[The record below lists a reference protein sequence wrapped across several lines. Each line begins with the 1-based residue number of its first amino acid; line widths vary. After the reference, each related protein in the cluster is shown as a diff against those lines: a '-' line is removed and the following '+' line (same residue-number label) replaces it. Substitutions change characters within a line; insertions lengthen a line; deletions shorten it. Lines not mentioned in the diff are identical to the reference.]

1 MRALLCRLRLVAPRP
16 RVAGQPS
23 APRSCVAPSPLCVRG
38 YARLIRRPW
47 LLPTHKIDN
56 SIQSI
61 FFINL
66 MTDMP
71 SIDYLRSILVSGV
84 SQKIMDN
91 CIYSY
96 ITRATQ
102 HDIEELFVLLFQLYD
117 QRKTTLACRLTDMLA
132 QEESTYPIVLD
143 LLDLVPH
150 YGQWSDLLKLGN
162 RTLSKVKYLVCSQFL
177 KDEHNLLMRAGG
189 DSSKP
194 ISSLALAMPSVGH
207 RNAINY
213 IITLV
218 PGPMYYSTRCK
229 LYRNRRNALRRALI
243 IPGAPSAEQMLPD
256 SSRYDLLR
264 QRIRCLFN

>member
-1 MRALLCRLRLVAPRP
+1 
-16 RVAGQPS
+16 
-23 APRSCVAPSPLCVRG
+23 
-38 YARLIRRPW
+38 
-47 LLPTHKIDN
+47 
-56 SIQSI
+56 
-61 FFINL
+61 

-71 SIDYLRSILVSGV
+71 SIEYLRSILTDGV
-84 SQKIMDN
+84 SVKIMDN
-91 CIYSY
+91 CIHSY

-102 HDIEELFVLLFQLYD
+102 YDIEELFVLLFQLYD
-117 QRKTTLACRLTDMLA
+117 ERKTTLACRLTDMLA

-150 YGQWSDLLKLGN
+150 YGNWSDLFKLGN
-162 RTLSKVKYLVCSQFL
+162 RTLSKVKHIVCSQFL

-213 IITLV
+213 IIALV
-218 PGPMYYSTRCK
+218 PGPMYYSTRCN

-243 IPGAPSAEQMLPD
+243 IPAPSTVEQVPPEL
-256 SSRYDLLR
+256 SRYDIVR